1 MWNPTF
7 IRESCRYTEQRRE
20 RQFEMRLLWHCV
32 SFVIALLTASLHAQM
47 PIPKNPLGTSSE
59 VVAAG
64 RALYNSTC
72 TDCHGID
79 GGAGARA
86 PELGGNRRYFR
97 LSEASIFDT
106 IKNGIHGTA
115 MPSFSNLSDED
126 IWRIVVYI
134 RNLRGTAID
143 NNVPGNVENGA
154 AIFSGKGECLNCHM
168 IRGKGGTLG
177 PDLSSIGGL
186 VTLKRIQEVLTQET
200 AIPVGYRPVKVT
212 TQKGDVV
219 EGIARNEDGFSIQI
233 LDQRNSL
240 HLYDKSELKEIT
252 YGKKSLMPHNYDKVL
267 TADEFQD
274 LLAMLSRQA
283 RTKVEIKQQ
292 GEGENGR

>member
-1 MWNPTF
+1 MK
-7 IRESCRYTEQRRE
+7 
-20 RQFEMRLLWHCV
+20 LLCSV
-32 SFVIALLTASLHAQM
+32 PLFTLLVIPSLLAQT
-47 PIPKNPLGTSSE
+47 PVPKNPLGTAPE

-64 RALYNSTC
+64 RTVYNSTC
-72 TDCHGID
+72 TDCHGVD

-106 IKNGIHGTA
+106 VKNGIHGTA
-115 MPSFSNLSDED
+115 MPSFPDLSDDD

-134 RNLRGTAID
+134 RNLRGTAVD
-143 NNVPGNVENGA
+143 SNVPGNVENGA
-154 AIFSGKGECLNCHM
+154 TVFAGKGGCQGCHM
-168 IRGKGGTLG
+168 IRGKGGTIG

-186 VTLKRIQEVLTQET
+186 VTLKHIRDVLTQET
-200 AIPVGYRPVKVT
+200 AIPIGYRPVKVT
-212 TQKGDVV
+212 IQNGTVI

-233 LDQRNSL
+233 LDQHNQL
-240 HLYDKSELKEIT
+240 HMYDKSELREIT
-252 YGKKSLMPHNYDKVL
+252 YSKKSLMPHNYDKVL

-274 LLAMLSRQA
+274 LVAMLSRQS

>member
-1 MWNPTF
+1 MK
-7 IRESCRYTEQRRE
+7 
-20 RQFEMRLLWHCV
+20 LLCPV
-32 SFVIALLTASLHAQM
+32 LLLTLLAIPALRAQT
-47 PIPKNPLGTSSE
+47 PVPKNPLGTSPE
-59 VVAAG
+59 VAAAG
-64 RALYNSTC
+64 RVVYNSTC
-72 TDCHGID
+72 TDCHGVD

-115 MPSFSNLSDED
+115 MPSFPDLSNDD
-126 IWRIVVYI
+126 IWRVVVYI
-134 RNLRGTAID
+134 RNLRGTAVD
-143 NNVPGNVENGA
+143 SNVPGNIENGA
-154 AIFSGKGECLNCHM
+154 TVFAGKGGCQSCHM
-168 IRGKGGTLG
+168 IRGKGGTIG

-186 VTLKRIQEVLTQET
+186 VTLKRIRDVLTQDT
-200 AIPVGYRPVKVT
+200 AIPIGYRPVKVT
-212 TQKGDVV
+212 TQNGAVV

-233 LDQRNSL
+233 LDQHNQL
-240 HLYDKSELKEIT
+240 HMYDKSELREIT

-274 LLAMLSRQA
+274 LVAMLSRQA

>member
-1 MWNPTF
+1 
-7 IRESCRYTEQRRE
+7 
-20 RQFEMRLLWHCV
+20 MRSLSYCV
-32 SFVIALLTASLHAQM
+32 SLLAVFMTFSLHAQV
-47 PIPKNPLGTSSE
+47 PLLKNPLGTSPE
-59 VVAAG
+59 VAAAG
-64 RALYNSTC
+64 RSLYNSTC
-72 TDCHGID
+72 TDCHGVD
-79 GGAGARA
+79 GGPGARA

-115 MPSFSNLSDED
+115 MPSFSSLPDDD

-143 NNVPGNVENGA
+143 SNVSGNVEKGA
-154 AIFSGKGECLNCHM
+154 AIFSGKGGCQNCHM
-168 IRGKGGTLG
+168 IRGKGGTIG

-186 VTLKRIQEVLTQET
+186 VTLKRIQEVLTQDT
-200 AIPVGYRPVKVT
+200 AIPLGYRPVKVT
-212 TQKGDVV
+212 TQNGEVV
-219 EGIARNEDGFSIQI
+219 DGVARNEDGFSIQI
-233 LDQRNSL
+233 LDQQNKL
-240 HLYDKSELKEIT
+240 HLYEKNELKEII

-267 TADEFQD
+267 TAGEFQD

>member
-1 MWNPTF
+1 
-7 IRESCRYTEQRRE
+7 
-20 RQFEMRLLWHCV
+20 MRLVCHHV
-32 SFVIALLTASLHAQM
+32 LLVAVFMAAPLHAQV
-47 PIPKNPLGTSSE
+47 PTPKNPLGTSSE

-64 RALYNSTC
+64 RAVFNSTC
-72 TDCHGID
+72 TDCHGVD

-115 MPSFSNLSDED
+115 MPSFPDLSDDD

-134 RNLRGTAID
+134 RNLRGTAVD
-143 NNVPGNVENGA
+143 SNVLGNMENGA
-154 AIFSGKGECLNCHM
+154 TIFAGKGGCQSCHM
-168 IRGKGGTLG
+168 IQGKGGTIG
-177 PDLSSIGGL
+177 PDLSSIGGT
-186 VTLKRIQEVLTQET
+186 VTLKRIRDVLTQDT
-200 AIPVGYRPVKVT
+200 AIPIGYRPVKVT
-212 TQKGDVV
+212 AQNGEVI

-233 LDQRNSL
+233 LDQHNKL
-240 HLYDKSELKEIT
+240 HLYDKSELREIT

-267 TADEFQD
+267 TSDEFQD

-283 RTKVEIKQQ
+283 KTKIEIKQQ

>member
-1 MWNPTF
+1 
-7 IRESCRYTEQRRE
+7 
-20 RQFEMRLLWHCV
+20 MRLLGYR
-32 SFVIALLTASLHAQM
+32 ALLAAILITAALHAQT
-47 PIPKNPLGTSSE
+47 PIPKNPLGTSPE

-72 TDCHGID
+72 TDCHGVD
-79 GGAGARA
+79 GGPGARA

-115 MPSFSNLSDED
+115 MPSFSNLSDDD

-134 RNLRGTAID
+134 RNLRGTAVD
-143 NNVPGNVENGA
+143 SNVPGNLENGV
-154 AIFSGKGECLNCHM
+154 AIFSGKGGCQSCHM
-168 IRGKGGTLG
+168 IRGKGGTIG

-186 VTLKRIQEVLTQET
+186 VTLKRIQEVLTQDT
-200 AIPVGYRPVKVT
+200 AIPIGYRPVKVT
-212 TQKGDVV
+212 TQTGEVV
-219 EGIARNEDGFSIQI
+219 EGVARNEDGFSIQI
-233 LDQRNSL
+233 LDQQNTL

-267 TADEFQD
+267 TAGEFQD